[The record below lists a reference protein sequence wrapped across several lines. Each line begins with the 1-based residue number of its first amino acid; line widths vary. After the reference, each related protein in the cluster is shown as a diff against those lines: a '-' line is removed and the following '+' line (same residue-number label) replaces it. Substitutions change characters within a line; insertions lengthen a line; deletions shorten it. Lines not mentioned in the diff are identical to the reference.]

1 MIETNYYHLAAQF
14 AFCAGR
20 RWFSSEF
27 LSCNEKWIYPPQFYS
42 GHSLVYFA
50 ANGHKHKVQNK
61 TKISA
66 TPGISGCGSKAVDEQ
81 HQGRSK

>member
-1 MIETNYYHLAAQF
+1 M
-14 AFCAGR
+14 
-20 RWFSSEF
+20 FS
-27 LSCNEKWIYPPQFYS
+27 S

-81 HQGRSK
+81 HQDRSK